1 MSSVMVVLIGFGRS
15 SVRRYS
21 RRQHKV
27 QQQSP
32 QRVPRVEPTKIQEA
46 GFGCRVLAA
55 FGCRVLHNPLSAP
68 ETTMS
73 QTRQEQVAA
82 AVKAIRAFHEL
93 GRSLPVKASHKNG
106 YGQGTVEAEKHGLNP
121 DTVRKARQ
129 FADPVSG
136 YTVAEANALCRS
148 IRDMQEEQDG
158 PVFGRT
164 HLIRLLS
171 VPKKQRAKVQTAAI
185 ENGWSTAD
193 LEAHIATRFG
203 SRRDGGR
210 KRRVPSDLPGLLV
223 QLEGLCEG
231 WRRWAEV
238 VVGDEDDQQ
247 RKGRKRVELPTEL
260 FQSVLAATKA
270 ITDLHD
276 EVTRELQTRRP
287 KRGVRKRFRGDGDS
301 HS

>member
-1 MSSVMVVLIGFGRS
+1 
-15 SVRRYS
+15 
-21 RRQHKV
+21 
-27 QQQSP
+27 
-32 QRVPRVEPTKIQEA
+32 
-46 GFGCRVLAA
+46 
-55 FGCRVLHNPLSAP
+55 
-68 ETTMS
+68 MS
-73 QTRQEQVAA
+73 QTRRQQVAA
-82 AVKAIRAFHEL
+82 AVKAIRAFHEF
-93 GRSLPVKASHKNG
+93 GRSLPAKASHKDG
-106 YGQGTVEAEKHGLNP
+106 YGQGTVAVEAERHRLNP

-129 FADPVSG
+129 FADPVNG
-136 YTVAEANALCRS
+136 YSAAELNALCRS
-148 IRDMQEEQDG
+148 IREVQEEQEG
-158 PVFGRT
+158 AVFGRT

-171 VPKKQRAKVQTAAI
+171 VPKKQREKVQAAAI
-185 ENGWSTAD
+185 ENGWSTAE

-210 KRRVPSDLPGLLV
+210 KRRVPSDLPGVLV

-238 VVGDEDDQQ
+238 VVGDESDQQQ

-301 HS
+301 QS